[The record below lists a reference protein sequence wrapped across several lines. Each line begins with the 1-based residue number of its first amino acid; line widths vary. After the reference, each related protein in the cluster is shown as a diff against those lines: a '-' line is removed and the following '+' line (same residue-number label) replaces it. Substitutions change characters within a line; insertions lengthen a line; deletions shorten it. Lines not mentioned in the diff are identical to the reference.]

1 MEGSDRLPGIIDRL
15 TEPQRQAVQHV
26 DGPLLILAGP
36 GSGKTR
42 VITHRIAHLLHHGV
56 PARQILAV
64 TFTNKAA
71 DEMRLRLDRLAP
83 QQPVWLGTFHRFCA
97 RLLRRHASMLGLS
110 ENFSIYDTQDSSQT
124 LKQTIR
130 NLDVEMTHT
139 SIESVASAI
148 SWAKNRLVTPDE
160 YKPRWGSSA
169 GTIVK
174 RVYPA
179 YQQQLLIA
187 NAVDFDDLLMHV
199 ATLLK
204 ENAEL
209 RRTLD
214 DRFRY
219 ILVDE
224 YQDTNLAQYAIVR
237 ALSIQHP
244 NLAVTGDPDQSIYGW
259 RGANLS
265 NLLDFEKDY
274 PQVKVV
280 RLEQNYRS
288 TPNILRIADQ
298 LIAHNRKRKPKKL
311 FTDRPEGRPVRL
323 AVYAT
328 GQDEA
333 EDLAIRIEQ
342 AKREGTRLSDIAIFY
357 RINALSRTIE
367 NAMRGHQVPYQIV
380 NGLEFFQRKEIK
392 DILSYLQLVN
402 NPSSDASFLRIVNVP
417 PRKIGKRSL
426 ELLTAHASRYQIPL
440 LGAAREAGLIESLT
454 KPAAVAIAKF
464 VSLIDRLSVS
474 ALAGVEELM
483 QATLHESTYHDW
495 LAGSDREEDHDRLAN
510 IEELLTD
517 AHEFDQQ
524 HPEEGGLEAF
534 LERASLVADT
544 DAWEQDSD
552 RVTLMTMH
560 AAKGLEFAMVFI
572 VAVEEGLL
580 PHERSSEDADQ
591 LEEERRLL
599 FVGITR
605 AEEQLQLSYAQYRT
619 FRGQQRMS
627 VPSQFL
633 LEIPREEF
641 QLLAVESAYA
651 APAGHSDE
659 DQRDAFDDSL
669 QDLTSPQRT
678 AKQGAAGTPD
688 RLIKDRDPH
697 EPFSERSRRVPP
709 SVFQLGMVVD
719 HPQYGSGRITH
730 LSGSGQKRT
739 ATVDFFGTAG
749 EKKFRLAHS
758 PLTPGEYLE

>member
-1 MEGSDRLPGIIDRL
+1 M
-15 TEPQRQAVQHV
+15 A
-26 DGPLLILAGP
+26 
-36 GSGKTR
+36 
-42 VITHRIAHLLHHGV
+42 
-56 PARQILAV
+56 
-64 TFTNKAA
+64 
-71 DEMRLRLDRLAP
+71 
-83 QQPVWLGTFHRFCA
+83 
-97 RLLRRHASMLGLS
+97 GLS
-110 ENFSIYDTQDSSQT
+110 ENFSIYDTQDSAQT

-139 SIESVASAI
+139 SIESVANAI

-160 YKPRWGSSA
+160 YKPRWGSSS
-169 GTIVK
+169 GSIVK

-179 YQQQLLIA
+179 YQQQLLLA

-204 ENAEL
+204 QNAEL
-209 RRTLD
+209 RQKLD

-237 ALSIQHP
+237 ALSIDHP

-259 RGANLS
+259 RGANIS

-274 PQVKVV
+274 PRVKVV

-288 TPNILRIADQ
+288 TPNILRIADH
-298 LIAHNRKRKPKKL
+298 LIVHNRKRKPKKL
-311 FTDRPEGRPVRL
+311 FTDRPEGKPVRL

-328 GQDEA
+328 GQEEA
-333 EDLAIRIEQ
+333 EDLAFRIEQ

-367 NAMRGHQVPYQIV
+367 NALRNHQVPYQIV

-392 DILSYLQLVN
+392 DILSYLHLVN

-426 ELLTAHASRYQIPL
+426 ELLTAHAARYQIPL
-440 LGAAREAGLIESLT
+440 LEAAREAGLIESLT
-454 KPAAVAIAKF
+454 KPAAVAIARF
-464 VSLIDRLSVS
+464 VSLIDRLSLS
-474 ALAGVEELM
+474 ATEGVEDLM

-517 AHEFDQQ
+517 AHEFDEQ

-534 LERASLVADT
+534 LERAALVADT
-544 DAWEQDSD
+544 DSLDPESD

-560 AAKGLEFAMVFI
+560 AAKGLEFSMVFI

-605 AEEQLQLSYAQYRT
+605 AEEQLQLSHVQYRI
-619 FRGQQRMS
+619 FRGQQRMA

-633 LEIPREEF
+633 LEIPRDEL
-641 QLLAVESAYA
+641 QLCAVESDYPRQTGYGAEEQ
-651 APAGHSDE
+651 P
-659 DQRDAFDDSL
+659 DAFDDSFPEL
-669 QDLTSPQRT
+669 AFGNDTAGQSAARARSLRTGEQDSVDPT
-678 AKQGAAGTPD
+678 ATPG
-688 RLIKDRDPH
+688 
-697 EPFSERSRRVPP
+697 RRVPP

-719 HPQYGSGRITH
+719 HPQYGSGRITA

-749 EKKFRLAHS
+749 EKKFRLSHS
-758 PLTPGEYLE
+758 PLAPGEYLE

>member
-1 MEGSDRLPGIIDRL
+1 MDGPDRLTENGDKL
-15 TEPQRQAVQHV
+15 TEPQRQAVEHV
-26 DGPLLILAGP
+26 DGPLVILAGP

-42 VITHRIAHLLHHGV
+42 VITHRIAHLLRQGIA
-56 PARQILAV
+56 ARQILAV

-71 DEMRLRLDRLAP
+71 DEMRLRLERLAP
-83 QQPVWLGTFHRFCA
+83 RQPVWLGTFHRFCA
-97 RLLRRHASMLGLS
+97 RLLRQYAAMVGLQ
-110 ENFSIYDTQDSSQT
+110 ENYSIYDTQDSSQT

-130 NLDVEMTHT
+130 NLEIEMTHT
-139 SIESVASAI
+139 SVDAVANAI

-160 YKPRWGSSA
+160 YEPRWGSTV

-174 RVYPA
+174 EVYPV
-179 YQQQLLIA
+179 YQQQLRIA

-204 ENAEL
+204 ENPQL
-209 RRTLD
+209 RKTLD
-214 DRFRY
+214 DRYRY

-237 ALSIQHP
+237 ALSIEHP

-288 TPNILRIADQ
+288 TPNILRIADH
-298 LIAHNRKRKPKKL
+298 LITHNQKRKPKKL
-311 FTDRPEGRPVRL
+311 FTDQPEGKPVRL
-323 AVYAT
+323 AVYPT
-328 GQDEA
+328 GRDEA
-333 EDLAIRIEQ
+333 DDLAFRIEE
-342 AKREGTRLSDIAIFY
+342 AKRNGRRLADIAIFY

-367 NAMRGHQVPYQIV
+367 NALRIHHIPYQIV
-380 NGLEFFQRKEIK
+380 NGLEFYQRKEIK
-392 DILSYLQLVN
+392 DILSYLHLVN
-402 NPSSDASFLRIVNVP
+402 NPRSDASFLRIVNVP

-426 ELLTAHASRYQIPL
+426 ELVIAHAARYQIPL
-440 LGAAREAGLIESLT
+440 LDAAREAGLIESLT
-454 KPAAVAIAKF
+454 KAAAVSIAKF
-464 VSLIDRLSVS
+464 VALMDRLSVS
-474 ALAGVEELM
+474 ANQGVEDLM

-495 LAGSDREEDHDRLAN
+495 LAGSEREEDQDRLAN

-517 AHEFDQQ
+517 AREFDQQ
-524 HPEEGGLEAF
+524 HPEEGSLEAF

-544 DAWEQDSD
+544 DAWDQDSD

-560 AAKGLEFAMVFI
+560 AAKGLEFPMVFI

-580 PHERSSEDADQ
+580 PHERSTEDPDQ

-605 AEEQLQLSYAQYRT
+605 AEQELQLSHAQYRT
-619 FRGQQRMS
+619 FRGQQRMA

-641 QLLAVESAYA
+641 QLCSIEPDYQEQPDSDRFEDSFQDLAE
-651 APAGHSDE
+651 E
-659 DQRDAFDDSL
+659 DADAFHALADIQSQL
-669 QDLTSPQRT
+669 VKASDLAESGKPQ
-678 AKQGAAGTPD
+678 G
-688 RLIKDRDPH
+688 
-697 EPFSERSRRVPP
+697 RRIPA

-719 HPQYGSGRITH
+719 HPEYGSGRITN
-730 LSGSGQKRT
+730 LSGAGQKRT
-739 ATVDFFGTAG
+739 AVVEFFGTAG